1 MSTSL
6 NKALAAARQRG
17 RDRAIAV
24 FNQPDNLRL
33 EDAAAYAHIEPAI
46 IDAARERGE
55 VYALVSPTRPRE
67 LRYPCW
73 QFDAPAGR
81 LAAALRPFVH
91 ARKNCFVIHHFMLHV
106 QTTASGPTSMQIIL
120 DTNPNIDAL
129 IQLAIGY
136 MHADQ
141 GAS

>member
-1 MSTSL
+1 LLCSTS
-6 NKALAAARQRG
+6 RITSDSRTRRFCTHRTG
-17 RDRAIAV
+17 DYR
-24 FNQPDNLRL
+24 
-33 EDAAAYAHIEPAI
+33 
-46 IDAARERGE
+46 DAARERGE

-67 LRYPCW
+67 LRYPRW

-120 DTNPNIDAL
+120 DTNANIDAL